1 MKRFCSDV
9 SVGPCDGGFAVHLD
23 GRAVKTQGGAA
34 QIVPTAAI
42 AEALAAEWRAQGE
55 DIDAALF
62 VNRDLADYAIDIV
75 HTDRAAAIATLLGF
89 AQTDTLCYRADPGSA
104 LAQRQDEMWEP
115 LLAALESRLG
125 IAFVRVAGVLPQPQH
140 DATLHTLENHLATL
154 DDFTL
159 AALQTLASLA
169 ASLTVGLAALEPRA
183 DSTALFDAANLEE
196 DWQAE
201 LWGAD
206 AEAKAV
212 RALRVESFGKAAD
225 FARLL
230 A

>member
-1 MKRFCSDV
+1 MKRFWSDV
-9 SVGPCDGGFAVHLD
+9 SVAPCDGGFAVQLD
-23 GRAVKTQGGAA
+23 RRAVKTQGGAA
-34 QIVPTAAI
+34 QIVPTAAL

-62 VNRDLADYAIDIV
+62 VHRDLADYAIDIV
-75 HTDRAAAIATLLGF
+75 RADRAAAIATLLGF

-104 LAQRQDEMWEP
+104 LALRQDEMWEP

-125 IAFVRVAGVLPQPQH
+125 IVFVRVAGVLPQPQH
-140 DATLHTLENHLATL
+140 DATLLTLESHLATL

-169 ASLTVGLAALEPRA
+169 ASLTVGLAALEARA
-183 DSTALFDAANLEE
+183 DSEALFDAANLEE

-206 AEAKAV
+206 TEAKTV
-212 RALRVESFGKAAD
+212 RGLRAESFTQAAE
-225 FARLL
+225 FAALL
-230 A
+230 D